1 MAVRCN
7 NIAVLI
13 LNYSIMKNPLKNSKS
28 ELDLRSLSEILTAG
42 AAAGIAVASFAGKKG
57 NIGGIIG
64 AGLSLLIGGLL
75 VALDDS
81 EPSKN

>member
-1 MAVRCN
+1 
-7 NIAVLI
+7 
-13 LNYSIMKNPLKNSKS
+13 MKNPLKNSKS
-28 ELDLRSLSEILTAG
+28 ELDLSCLGEILAAG
-42 AAAGIAVASFAGKKG
+42 AAAGMAVASFAGKKG

-81 EPSKN
+81 EPRKN